1 MSTRKSL
8 LARFDEL
15 IDNGKNFSGM
25 NTGSIEFRA
34 MLNQW
39 QTSSLFLIERTF
51 GKESIYYTKF
61 METTGYGNLD
71 AQVVNGTLLLIGAQG
86 EVKSG
91 FLYKIE
97 RLISN
102 DFFDSINEQAEY
114 LVNNGYK
121 DVAAILGR
129 VVIENT
135 LKEVA
140 KERKISFL
148 DDIKLSALN
157 ELLWKNG
164 VYEKNIWRLM
174 QGHIDVGNFAAH
186 GEFDKYAEKSVKEM
200 LRWIRE
206 TVLLL

>member
-1 MSTRKSL
+1 LKKLERY
-8 LARFDEL
+8 EY
-15 IDNGKNFSGM
+15 
-25 NTGSIEFRA
+25 GSIEFRA

-39 QTSSLFLIERTF
+39 QTSSLLLIERTF
-51 GKESIYYTKF
+51 GKESIYYTNF
-61 METTGYGNLD
+61 AVTTRYNNLNAQEME
-71 AQVVNGTLLLIGAQG
+71 GTLLLVGVQG

-114 LVNNGYK
+114 LVNPGYK
-121 DVAAILGR
+121 DAAAILGR
-129 VVIENT
+129 VIIENT

-140 KERKISFL
+140 TERNLSFS
-148 DDIKLSALN
+148 DYIKLSALN

-186 GEFDKYAEKSVKEM
+186 GEFDKYDEKSVEEM
-200 LRWIRE
+200 LRWIGE
-206 TVLLL
+206 TVLVL